1 MANNEK
7 IMLWTNLQMK
17 NKCVCVCVC
26 VCVYTNSVIEMRLAF
41 GWESLD
47 PSLILKIGAYV
58 TFQRK

>member
-17 NKCVCVCVC
+17 NKCVC